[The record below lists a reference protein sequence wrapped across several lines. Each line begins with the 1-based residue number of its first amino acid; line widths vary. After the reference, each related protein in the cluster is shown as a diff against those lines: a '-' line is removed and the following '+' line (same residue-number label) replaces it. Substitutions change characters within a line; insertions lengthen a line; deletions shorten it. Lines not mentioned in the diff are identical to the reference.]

1 MQSPKSLASERQAI
15 ERALQEI
22 VRRLRINRI
31 LRLLA
36 LLAGLILLGLFTWR
50 LLQWLAGIAP
60 PASALIILV
69 ATLAGIALLLFGVPL
84 LRIPF
89 DERGAARE
97 ADHRARLNDELVSAW
112 WFMRDNRSAVASDWI
127 TVLLQR
133 AAQTAGGL
141 RPDHLVPLRLPRAM
155 PLTLVM
161 AVLVLAVAWSVRPLE
176 SKLPTAAPDA
186 EPVEAAQMRTMRE
199 LVGALPQTEARRKL
213 EFALQRLASG
223 DTSREERRRAL
234 ALAQDAMEQIRMD
247 AAASREG
254 LQRLSQILAG
264 QKGLEEVAEALARGD
279 AKRAAELLAKVQA
292 DNQAVPSGNTPD
304 PSEVRG
310 DQSLEQAV
318 QALTDQMTEPQGGR
332 PSNESLESM
341 ADRLNEIAR
350 QLAAANYVNEAWKA
364 VKSPQMQ
371 GARGGPTAAGRSEQ
385 EQLDGGA
392 VNPSPDTSNK
402 PMDGGTLSRSAAVAQ
417 GQGTEEQKGGTRMGK
432 AIGTAQSDPILGNE
446 GERLD
451 AQLKQLALR
460 GQEEQQQ
467 DEEQDWFYTESQK
480 RGARSEWRSVEAR
493 EKYAEAKAGPAGG
506 ISIRHRRIVKDYF
519 MNRPEAVK

>member
-1 MQSPKSLASERQAI
+1 
-15 ERALQEI
+15 
-22 VRRLRINRI
+22 
-31 LRLLA
+31 
-36 LLAGLILLGLFTWR
+36 
-50 LLQWLAGIAP
+50 
-60 PASALIILV
+60 
-69 ATLAGIALLLFGVPL
+69 
-84 LRIPF
+84 
-89 DERGAARE
+89 
-97 ADHRARLNDELVSAW
+97 
-112 WFMRDNRSAVASDWI
+112 
-127 TVLLQR
+127 
-133 AAQTAGGL
+133 
-141 RPDHLVPLRLPRAM
+141 
-155 PLTLVM
+155 
-161 AVLVLAVAWSVRPLE
+161 
-176 SKLPTAAPDA
+176 
-186 EPVEAAQMRTMRE
+186 MRTMRA

-223 DTSREERRRAL
+223 DTSREERRHAL

-254 LQRLSQILAG
+254 LQRLSQMLAG
-264 QKGLEEVAEALARGD
+264 QRGLEEVAEALARGD
-279 AKRAAELLAKVQA
+279 AKRAADLLAKVQA
-292 DNQAVPSGNTPD
+292 DNQTVPSGNTPD
-304 PSEVRG
+304 PSEVPG
-310 DQSLEQAV
+310 GQSLEQAV
-318 QALTDQMTEPQGGR
+318 QALTDQMAEPQGGR
-332 PSNESLESM
+332 PSNDSLESM

-371 GARGGPTAAGRSEQ
+371 GARGGPTAAGRSDQ

-432 AIGTAQSDPILGNE
+432 AIGSAQSDPVLGNE

-451 AQLKQLALR
+451 AQLKQQALR

-467 DEEQDWFYTESQK
+467 DEEQGWFYTQSQK

-493 EKYAEAKAGPAGG
+493 EKYAEAQAGPAGG

>member
-15 ERALQEI
+15 ERALQGV

-50 LLQWLAGIAP
+50 LLQWLAGTAP

-69 ATLAGIALLLFGVPL
+69 ATLAGTALLLFAVPL

-97 ADHRARLNDELVSAW
+97 ADQRARLNDELVSAW

-155 PLTLVM
+155 PLTLVA
-161 AVLVLAVAWSVRPLE
+161 AVLVLAVVWSARPLE
-176 SKLPTAAPDA
+176 SRLPTAAPEA
-186 EPVEAAQMRTMRE
+186 EPAEEAQMRTMRE
-199 LVGALPQTEARRKL
+199 LVGALPQTEARRQL
-213 EFALQRLASG
+213 EVALQRLASG
-223 DTSREERRRAL
+223 DSSREERRRAL

-292 DNQAVPSGNTPD
+292 DNQAVPGGNTPD

-310 DQSLEQAV
+310 NQSLEQAV
-318 QALTDQMTEPQGGR
+318 QALTDRMTEPQGGR

-341 ADRLNEIAR
+341 ADRLNEIAK
-350 QLAAANYVNEAWKA
+350 QLAAANYINEAWKA
-364 VKSPQMQ
+364 VKSPQLQ

-392 VNPSPDTSNK
+392 INPSPDTSNK

-432 AIGTAQSDPILGNE
+432 AIGTAPSDPVLGNE

-493 EKYAEAKAGPAGG
+493 EKYAEAQAGPAGS

>member
-1 MQSPKSLASERQAI
+1 
-15 ERALQEI
+15 
-22 VRRLRINRI
+22 
-31 LRLLA
+31 LLA
-36 LLAGLILLGLFTWR
+36 LLAGFILLGLFTWR
-50 LLQWLAGIAP
+50 LLQWLADTAP

-69 ATLAGIALLLFGVPL
+69 ATLAGSALVLCAVPV

-97 ADHRARLNDELVSAW
+97 ADQRARLNDELVSAW

-141 RPDHLVPLRLPRAM
+141 RPDHLVPLRLPRATA
-155 PLTLVM
+155 LTLVA
-161 AVLVLAVAWSVRPLE
+161 AVLVLAVVWSARPLE
-176 SKLPTAAPDA
+176 SRLPSAAPEAQA
-186 EPVEAAQMRTMRE
+186 EEAQMRTMRE

-213 EFALQRLASG
+213 EVALQRLASS
-223 DTSREERRRAL
+223 DSREERRRAL

-292 DNQAVPSGNTPD
+292 DKPAVPGGNTPD

-310 DQSLEQAV
+310 NQSLEQAV
-318 QALTDQMTEPQGGR
+318 QTLTDQMTEPQGGR

-341 ADRLNEIAR
+341 ADRLNEIAK

-364 VKSPQMQ
+364 VKSPQLQ

-392 VNPSPDTSNK
+392 INPSPDTSNK
-402 PMDGGTLSRSAAVAQ
+402 PMDGGTLSRTAAVAQ

-432 AIGTAQSDPILGNE
+432 AIGTAQSDPVLGNE

-460 GQEEQQQ
+460 GQEQQQQ

-493 EKYAEAKAGPAGG
+493 EKYAEAKAGPAGS